1 MWYLAA
7 LAALAA
13 WWAKRQQA
21 AKPDDTT
28 VGGLLLQPLV
38 DITCLWCMHVATK
51 LQRPAIGTLGDPMTC
66 TRCGQ
71 TVQYVSTDGDGRWW
85 IS

>member
-1 MWYLAA
+1 
-7 LAALAA
+7 
-13 WWAKRQQA
+13 
-21 AKPDDTT
+21 
-28 VGGLLLQPLV
+28 
-38 DITCLWCMHVATK
+38 MHVATK